1 MDNADGYAPSNWR
14 QVIADTLRKQHRL
27 MIVLEGDDHWGR
39 VLATELSQ
47 TSSNSVWLSDSA
59 PELANVPAKGR
70 ADQWLGRETH
80 CLVVDCFSGFDPD
93 AIGALSGTLVAGGI
107 LLFILPKLAEWSD
120 FNDPYC
126 KKILSWPDEKLTSSD
141 LYLSRISAL
150 FQNKFQQLSV
160 INIRQAGLENDATGA
175 FVSELSAEL
184 DQLKQYRS
192 VRKTLTTADQK
203 SVISSIES
211 LQKKPGSLMLTADR
225 GRGKSSAMGIAA
237 ASYLAEDKAVLVTG
251 PRTVAADEVFFHAK
265 QELSKIA
272 PALESN
278 LKFIAPDLLLQ
289 EKPKADLLLVDEA
302 AAIPLPMLLQ
312 MLAHWPSI
320 VFASTTHGY
329 EGSGRGFSLK
339 FSALAAS
346 SSTGWQTLEMFA
358 PIRWGEDDPTEQF
371 ISQLLLMNAE
381 PSCLNLSAKKQLTDN
396 YSVEINS
403 ISAEALVNDEK
414 LLKQTYG
421 LLVQA
426 HYQTQPSDL
435 RLMLDNP
442 KITIFLARATEHDNA
457 VVGVLLAIEEGSFP
471 AALAQDIWLGKRRP
485 RGHLLAQSLAAHAG
499 YKDAPLQKG
508 LRVSRIAVLPQ
519 FQQRN
524 VGSQLLQK
532 LKVQADG
539 YDWLGTSFAAST
551 ELVDFWHKNLYQAIR
566 MGISKDA
573 ASGHH
578 SLQMLLPLSVA
589 ACEMTQCLSSYFNRQ
604 LPELIAKGDIEL
616 ESDLQDKLVQPS
628 DSLINCSGK
637 NLLNLDWLNL
647 ISFSRGHRSFEL
659 SRLSIVLLLD
669 YKFRKGSVSQQQLE
683 SISNNLQ
690 VPKVGK
696 KPWLK
701 QLRKTIRTELDAE
714 LKSEFTALWQSLY

>member
-1 MDNADGYAPSNWR
+1 MESADGHSPSNWR
-14 QVIADTLRKQHRL
+14 QVIADTLRRQHRL
-27 MIVLEGDDHWGR
+27 MIVLEGDDDWGR
-39 VLATELSQ
+39 ALATELSQ
-47 TSSNSVWLSDSA
+47 ASDNSVWLSDSA

-70 ADQWLGRETH
+70 TDQWLGRETH
-80 CLVVDCFSGFDPD
+80 WLVVDCFSGFDPD
-93 AIGALSGTLVAGGI
+93 AIGALSGTLVAGGV
-107 LLFILPKLAEWSD
+107 LLFIVPKLAEWSN

-126 KKILSWPDEKLTSSD
+126 KKLLSWPDEQLTTSD
-141 LYLSRISAL
+141 LYLSRVSAL
-150 FQNKFQQLSV
+150 FQKKYQQQSV
-160 INIRQAGLENDATGA
+160 INIRQADMKIDTDKT
-175 FVSELSAEL
+175 FISELSAEL
-184 DQLKQYRS
+184 YRLKKYS
-192 VRKTLTTADQK
+192 ANRKTLTTADQQ
-203 SVISSIES
+203 SAISIIKA
-211 LQKKPGSLMLTADR
+211 LQKKTSSLMLTADR
-225 GRGKSSAMGIAA
+225 GRGKSSAMGISA
-237 ASYLAEDKAVLVTG
+237 ASYLAEGKSVLVTG
-251 PRTVAADEVFFHAK
+251 PRTVAADEVFFHAE
-265 QELSKIA
+265 QELAKIA
-272 PALESN
+272 PDLESN

-346 SSTGWQTLEMFA
+346 SSAGWQTLEMFA
-358 PIRWGEDDPTEQF
+358 PIRWGEGDPTEQF
-371 ISQLLLMNAE
+371 ISQLLLMDAE
-381 PSCLNLSAKKQLTDN
+381 PSSLNFPAKKQLADKCA
-396 YSVEINS
+396 VEINA

-414 LLKQTYG
+414 LLQQTYG

-435 RLMLDNP
+435 RLMLGNP
-442 KITIFLARATEHDNA
+442 KITILLARATEYDHL
-457 VVGVLLAIEEGSFP
+457 VVGVLLAIEEGGFP
-471 AALAQDIWLGKRRP
+471 VLLAQDIWLGKRRP

-519 FQQRN
+519 FQQHN

-539 YDWLGTSFAAST
+539 YDWLGTSFAASAA
-551 ELVDFWHKNLYQAIR
+551 LVDFWHKNLYQAIR

-578 SLQMLLPLSVA
+578 SLQMLLPLSAA
-589 ACEMTQCLSSYFNRQ
+589 ACEMTQCLSCYFNRQ
-604 LPELIAKGDIEL
+604 LPELIAKGDVEL
-616 ESDLQDKLVQPS
+616 DTDLQNKLIKLSNASINDS
-628 DSLINCSGK
+628 DK
-637 NLLNLDWLNL
+637 NLLALDWLNL
-647 ISFSRGHRSFEL
+647 ISFSRGYRSFEL
-659 SRLSIVLLLD
+659 SRLSIALLLD
-669 YKFRKGSVSQQQLE
+669 HKFRKGSLSQQQLN

-696 KPWLK
+696 KSWLK
-701 QLRKTIRTELDAE
+701 QLRKTISAEVEHELESE
-714 LKSEFTALWQSLY
+714 LVVLWKSVS